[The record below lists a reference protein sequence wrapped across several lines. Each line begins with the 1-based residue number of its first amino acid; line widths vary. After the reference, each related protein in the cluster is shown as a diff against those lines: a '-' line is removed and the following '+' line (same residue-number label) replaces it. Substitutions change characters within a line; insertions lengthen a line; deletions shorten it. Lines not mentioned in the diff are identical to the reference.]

1 MHIGYSW
8 NGMLLLLDKLLGL
21 LLLVNTRQF
30 MTIWWPILHLNLC
43 VELSGLV

>member
-1 MHIGYSW
+1 MHIGYRW

-21 LLLVNTRQF
+21 LLLDNTWQF
-30 MTIWWPILHLNLC
+30 MAIWWPILHLNLC